1 MARIH
6 ESSEM
11 NENEHGT
18 RSPPPRARRRQE
30 EIDPIQALAQIDPQ
44 EVLGQAASFARAN
57 PHAALAG
64 AAVLGFVLGGGL
76 TPRLVGTLGMIA
88 ARRYMKTAVGGGL
101 LSMLK

>member
-6 ESSEM
+6 ETSEM
-11 NENEHGT
+11 HETEHRP
-18 RSPPPRARRRQE
+18 RSAPRRQE
-30 EIDPIQALAQIDPQ
+30 EIDPIQALAQIDPA

-64 AAVLGFVLGGGL
+64 AAVIGFVLGGGL
-76 TPRLVGTLGMIA
+76 TPRLVGTLGMLA
-88 ARRYMKTAVGGGL
+88 ARRYMKTAAFGGL